1 MDYMKLDI
9 QLFSD
14 GKVVIDTELNT
25 KNFENGLNKMQS
37 TSQKAG
43 SSIKNIVA
51 GLGITKLIG
60 VAMNQISS
68 SLDGAISR
76 FDTLNNFPKVMQG
89 LGISAEE
96 SQKAIDKMSDKL
108 AGLPTTLDQGANAVK
123 RFTAYNGDVQ
133 KSTDMFLAVNNAILA
148 GGASM
153 ELQSSALEQ
162 LTQAYTKGKPEAQ
175 DWKTI
180 MQAMP
185 AQLKQIAETM
195 GYTSTAIGG
204 DFYEALMKG
213 EITMDDFMNTAIQL
227 NEKGGEGFK
236 SFAEQAKVGT
246 EGIGT
251 AITVAKTQVVKGMTD
266 LIEGLNK
273 GLQDAN
279 LPSIG
284 EIIANVGKKAKETLD
299 VVAKYLPTA
308 IKLVKEIIPY
318 LTAVGAIVVA
328 WKFGSAIQKM
338 VTGFQ
343 EAKLALKLFSMQAGE
358 TTIAQGL
365 MNGTLKATEGIVAL
379 LTGKMTLAELAQ
391 AAMAKAQAILNAVMS
406 ANPIGLVVVA
416 ITALVAAFVLLW
428 KKSEAFRNF
437 WIGLWDGIKKV
448 VSTAIEAIKGFFTK
462 IIDFVKENWQG
473 LLLLLVNPFAGAF
486 KLLYDNCDEF
496 KNFIDNFVQTVIN
509 FFTNLFN
516 KISEWGKNVVE
527 SVKETAKNLVNGFVD
542 FIKELPSKVW
552 NLLVSVVSKI
562 IAWRSNVAS
571 KAKEAASDLG
581 KNFINGIKNLPSQ
594 MLSWGKDMIQGF
606 INGIKSKINAVGDA
620 AKGIAKKIK
629 SILHFSKPDEGP
641 LREYET
647 WMPDMVK
654 GLARTMEQSSNI
666 LANQAKELAEKIK
679 ENMYFDDVFDEMQ
692 QAIDLE
698 TAKMGANIEMSDAN
712 RTMQQAITASATLE
726 NTIPLQIDLDGEVI
740 YDNQQKVSARKSLQ
754 YGSVK

>member
-43 SSIKNIVA
+43 TSIKNIVA

-76 FDTLNNFPKVMQG
+76 FDTLNNFPKVMSN
-89 LGISAEE
+89 LGIGAEDA
-96 SQKAIDKMSDKL
+96 QKSIDKMSDKL
-108 AGLPTTLDQGANAVK
+108 AGLPTTLDQGAMAVQ
-123 RFTAYNGDVQ
+123 RFTSANGDVS
-133 KSTDMFLAVNNAILA
+133 KSTDLFLALNNAILA
-148 GGASM
+148 GGASS
-153 ELQSSALEQ
+153 EIQASALEQ
-162 LTQAYTKGKPEAQ
+162 LSQSYAKGKPDMMEWRTAM
-175 DWKTI
+175 T
-180 MQAMP
+180 AMP
-185 AQLKQIAETM
+185 AQLKQVATAM
-195 GYTSTAIGG
+195 GYVNADALG
-204 DFYEALMKG
+204 EALRDG
-213 EITMDDFMNTAIQL
+213 SVSMDQFMDTIVQL
-227 NEKGGEGFK
+227 NETGIDGFQN
-236 SFAEQAKVGT
+236 FEQQAKNSTG
-246 EGIGT
+246 GIKT
-251 AITVAKTQVVKGMTD
+251 SIIVAKTQVIKGVTD

-284 EIIANVGKKAKETLD
+284 EIIANIGKKAKEVLD
-299 VVAKYLPTA
+299 VIAKNLPTIINVLKTLMPVLIPIIAA
-308 IKLVKEIIPY
+308 IATFKTIMTIISIVKS
-318 LTAVGAIVVA
+318 LTSSIASLNATMLANPIV
-328 WKFGSAIQKM
+328 
-338 VTGFQ
+338 
-343 EAKLALKLFSMQAGE
+343 L
-358 TTIAQGL
+358 
-365 MNGTLKATEGIVAL
+365 IVAL
-379 LTGKMTLAELAQ
+379 VA
-391 AAMAKAQAILNAVMS
+391 
-406 ANPIGLVVVA
+406 GLVV
-416 ITALVAAFVLLW
+416 AFVTLW

-437 WIGLWDGIKKV
+437 WIGLWDGIKNI

-462 IIDFVKENWQG
+462 IIDFVKDNWQG

-486 KLLYDNCDEF
+486 KLLYDNCDGF

-516 KISEWGKNVVE
+516 KISEWGKNVVA

-620 AKGIAKKIK
+620 AKGIANKIK
-629 SILHFSKPDEGP
+629 NILHFSKPDEGP

-654 GLARTMEQSSNI
+654 GLARTMNQSSNI
-666 LANQAKELAEKIK
+666 LANQTKELAEKIK
-679 ENMYFDDVFDEMQ
+679 ENMYFDDMFDEMQ

-698 TAKMGANIEMSDAN
+698 TAKIGANVEMSDAN

-740 YDNQQKVSARKSLQ
+740 YDNQQKVSQRKALQ

>member
-227 NEKGGEGFK
+227 NEKGGKGFK

-284 EIIANVGKKAKETLD
+284 EIIANIGKKAKEVLD
-299 VVAKYLPTA
+299 VIAKNLPTIINVLKTIMPVLIPIIAA
-308 IKLVKEIIPY
+308 IATFKTIMTIISIVKS
-318 LTAVGAIVVA
+318 LT
-328 WKFGSAIQKM
+328 SAI
-338 VTGFQ
+338 
-343 EAKLALKLFSMQAGE
+343 
-358 TTIAQGL
+358 
-365 MNGTLKATEGIVAL
+365 AL
-379 LTGKMTLAELAQ
+379 L
-391 AAMAKAQAILNAVMS
+391 NATML
-406 ANPIGLVVVA
+406 ANPIVLIVSLIAGLVV
-416 ITALVAAFVLLW
+416 AFVTLW

-437 WIGLWDGIKKV
+437 WIGLWDGIKNI

-462 IIDFVKENWQG
+462 IIDFVKDNWQG

-486 KLLYDNCDEF
+486 KLLYDNCDGF

-654 GLARTMEQSSNI
+654 GLARTMDQSSNI
-666 LANQAKELAEKIK
+666 LANQTKELAEKIK
-679 ENMYFDDVFDEMQ
+679 ENMYFDDMFDEMQ

-712 RTMQQAITASATLE
+712 RTMQQAITASATFE

-740 YDNQQKVSARKSLQ
+740 YDNQQKVSQRKSLQ